1 MRSRAAL
8 LLLALL
14 VGAAGAGACAGDHC
28 VRHSDCPEGLVCS
41 MSSCAE
47 PPDAAPADDGGAVGR
62 DAAPPPDTAADAV
75 PTAED
80 APTTATDAEDA
91 S

>member
-8 LLLALL
+8 LVVALL
-14 VGAAGAGACAGDHC
+14 VGAAGACAGDRC

-47 PPDAAPADDGGAVGR
+47 PPDAAPAGDGGAVGR
-62 DAAPPPDTAADAV
+62 DAAPSPDTAADAV

-80 APTTATDAEDA
+80 APATADAEDA